1 MQPSSKVE
9 LRRQLKQTRL
19 ELGADD
25 RVFKSNAIVER
36 LNQLLDWSTIK
47 SLHFFEPIQQLN
59 EVDIRSFITGLEDK
73 YPDLQLCT
81 SRLIGGTWELVSIRE
96 GRPPSKFDVIIVPML
111 GFDPKTLH
119 RIGYGGGYYDRFLA
133 IQPQAKTIGVCYEPG
148 KVNCLLPEP
157 HDIALNIIITDQ
169 TIYR

>member
-1 MQPSSKVE
+1 MQPPAKAE

-19 ELGADD
+19 ELGADE
-25 RVFKSNAIVER
+25 RVFKSNAIVA
-36 LNQLLDWSTIK
+36 QLTQLMDWSTTQ

-59 EVDIRSFITGLEDK
+59 EVDIRGFITELEDK

-81 SRLIGGTWELVSIRE
+81 SRLIGDTWELVSIRSDQ
-96 GRPPSKFDVIIVPML
+96 PPAKFNVIIVPML

-133 IQPQAKTIGVCYEPG
+133 TQPQAQKIGVCFEQG
-148 KVNCLLPEP
+148 KTTNLPAQP
-157 HDIALNIIITDQ
+157 HDIPLDIIVTEDVLIA
-169 TIYR
+169 